1 MKFLLPKEPAFG
13 ENFKEMSVC
22 LSEITDLFKEFVVD
36 FKDFE
41 DYWHK
46 AKDIE
51 HRADAITHRVVNLL
65 NQSFITPFDR
75 EDIYQLISDF
85 DDIIDLIENTFH
97 NIYLYEVPDKKPF
110 IDEFAVLVDKA
121 TRALGALIEET
132 FKHQKYTDSIWKL
145 ICEIHDLED
154 EGDVVYHRELRR
166 LFKEEKDPIA
176 VIKWKDILGT
186 LERIMDVCQK
196 TSNTIE
202 AIVVKGG

>member
-1 MKFLLPKEPAFG
+1 MKFLLPKEPAFQ

-22 LSEITDLFKEFVVD
+22 MSEITGI
-36 FKDFE
+36 FKDQVARFSDFE
-41 DYWHK
+41 AYWHK
-46 AKDIE
+46 AKEIE

-65 NQSFITPFDR
+65 TQSFITPFDR
-75 EDIYQLISDF
+75 EDIYRLISDF
-85 DDIIDLIENTFH
+85 DDIIDLIENTLH

-110 IDEFAVLVDKA
+110 MDEFAVLVDKA
-121 TRALGALIEET
+121 TRTLAILVDET
-132 FKHQKYTDSIWKL
+132 FKYQKYTESIWKL

-154 EGDVVYHRELRR
+154 EGDIAYHRELRR